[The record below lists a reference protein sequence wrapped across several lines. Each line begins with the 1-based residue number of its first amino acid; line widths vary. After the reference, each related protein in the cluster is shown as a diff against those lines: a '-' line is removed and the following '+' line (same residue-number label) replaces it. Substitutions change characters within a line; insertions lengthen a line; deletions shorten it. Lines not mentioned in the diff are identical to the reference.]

1 MEANYSQKQKSLTLK
16 MSAKSE
22 ANIDRFCELTQ
33 SASDGKNRKR
43 SGQWCMDSKEL
54 REMIKSWWAEKST
67 SEKQIVAALAVL
79 SLGVFCWLGVIKP
92 IDTYIAEHQSH
103 AQKIKKDIKWMQDQA
118 STHGLLGHPA
128 LTQPIKNI
136 LLEEAKRENLAIT
149 LENGPDNTL
158 TIHPVTAPLEN
169 VSRWLTTAQ
178 VTYGI
183 VIEDLQFTLAGNEEI
198 TLRHLSFREQQ

>member
-1 MEANYSQKQKSLTLK
+1 MDAG
-16 MSAKSE
+16 ASE
-22 ANIDRFCELTQ
+22 HPWFT
-33 SASDGKNRKR
+33 R
-43 SGQWCMDSKEL
+43 SSC
-54 REMIKSWWAEKST
+54 AY
-67 SEKQIVAALAVL
+67 AA
-79 SLGVFCWLGVIKP
+79 
-92 IDTYIAEHQSH
+92 HQ
-103 AQKIKKDIKWMQDQA
+103 
-118 STHGLLGHPA
+118 
-128 LTQPIKNI
+128 NI

>member
-1 MEANYSQKQKSLTLK
+1 MKPVRSH
-16 MSAKSE
+16 
-22 ANIDRFCELTQ
+22 
-33 SASDGKNRKR
+33 SDG
-43 SGQWCMDSKEL
+43 
-54 REMIKSWWAEKST
+54 
-67 SEKQIVAALAVL
+67 
-79 SLGVFCWLGVIKP
+79 
-92 IDTYIAEHQSH
+92 HQYH
-103 AQKIKKDIKWMQDQA
+103 AQKSKKDMTWMQDQA

-183 VIEDLQFTLAGNEEI
+183 VIEDLQFTLGGNTEI
-198 TLRHLSFREQQ
+198 TLSHLSFREQQ